1 MNYNELMAQL
11 DLDQCVAVQSL
22 LAAAKFAV
30 KSEEDRATVW
40 TAISTATR
48 VETLMSDA
56 GRATLE
62 AARTRWLNARRGV
75 CGSGRSV
82 APDRLPDDYRK
93 VAGLG
98 GVDALGLAVAP
109 DRLPDDYRKVYDPAT
124 GKSSYKY
131 TPRPAGQ
138 DDADQAAKWAYIAQ
152 LRWEDDADARGAA
165 EASIKLALDAREAV
179 LRAAARVE

>member
-11 DLDQCVAVQSL
+11 DLDQRVAVQSL

-62 AARTRWLNARRGV
+62 ATRTRWLNARRGV
-75 CGSGRSV
+75 CGSGRS
-82 APDRLPDDYRK
+82 
-93 VAGLG
+93 
-98 GVDALGLAVAP
+98 VAP

>member
-1 MNYNELMAQL
+1 MTPDELRRF
-11 DLDQCVAVQSL
+11 
-22 LAAAKFAV
+22 LAKL
-30 KSEEDRATVW
+30 DRADPAWPGCWTW
-40 TAISTATR
+40 TA
-48 VETLMSDA
+48 
-56 GRATLE
+56 
-62 AARTRWLNARRGV
+62 ARFT
-75 CGSGRSV
+75 
-82 APDRLPDDYRK
+82 
-93 VAGLG
+93 
-98 GVDALGLAVAP
+98 
-109 DRLPDDYRKVYDPAT
+109 DDYRKVYDPAT

>member
-11 DLDQCVAVQSL
+11 DLDQRVAVKDL
-22 LAAAKFAV
+22 LAAA
-30 KSEEDRATVW
+30 R
-40 TAISTATR
+40 R
-48 VETLMSDA
+48 VESLMSDE

-62 AARTRWLNARRGV
+62 ATRTRWLNARRGV

-82 APDRLPDDYRK
+82 APDRLPDDYQR
-93 VAGLG
+93 
-98 GVDALGLAVAP
+98 
-109 DRLPDDYRKVYDPAT
+109 VYDPAT
-124 GKSSYKY
+124 GKSSFKY

-138 DDADQAAKWAYIAQ
+138 DDADQSAKWAYIAQ

-179 LRAAARVE
+179 LRASARVE